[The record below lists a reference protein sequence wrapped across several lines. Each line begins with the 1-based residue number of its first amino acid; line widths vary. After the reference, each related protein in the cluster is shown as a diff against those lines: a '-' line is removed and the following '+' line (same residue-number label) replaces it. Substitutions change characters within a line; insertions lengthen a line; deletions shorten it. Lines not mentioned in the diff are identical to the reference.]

1 MRTDTQDPLIPGGH
15 GSNHC
20 AKGRE
25 NLGKAENGWK
35 EEEKA
40 KIGPQIDL
48 TLKVSRPWNPPGAVG
63 LTLTPLRGSS

>member
-1 MRTDTQDPLIPGGH
+1 MRTDTQDALIPGGD

-40 KIGPQIDL
+40 KIGPQI
-48 TLKVSRPWNPPGAVG
+48 G
-63 LTLTPLRGSS
+63 LDS